1 MNSFDRENLNFL
13 LTASKK
19 DMDEWYHYA
28 TEDDMDYA
36 IELIRAARTELEL
49 QELELIDSEV
59 ECMTEFEFV
68 PVQQILSK
76 FTLQ

>member
-59 ECMTEFEFV
+59 GDNDLTEARSV
-68 PVQQILSK
+68 LAK

>member
-28 TEDDMDYA
+28 TQDDLDYA

-59 ECMTEFEFV
+59 GDNNLTEARTV
-68 PVQQILSK
+68 LAK

>member
-59 ECMTEFEFV
+59 GDNDLTEARTV
-68 PVQQILSK
+68 LAK

>member
-59 ECMTEFEFV
+59 GENDLAEARAV
-68 PVQQILSK
+68 LAK

>member
-28 TEDDMDYA
+28 TQDDLDYA

-59 ECMTEFEFV
+59 GDNDLTEARTV
-68 PVQQILSK
+68 LAK